1 MLHKIAWITQAQNTL
16 SSLSGETLAE
26 FFFLSLGGGR
36 PGGGG
41 GVVRLLFFQ
50 MNILSSSPHILAN
63 SAEVK
68 AEFIPQR

>member
-26 FFFLSLGGGR
+26 FFLSLGGG
-36 PGGGG
+36 GVG